1 MAEPYT
7 ITTAYDWCNACE
19 SEELGLCKKEQALEE
34 MKAGGSGDMNG
45 VRGGMLLLAITM
57 LLVLI

>member
-1 MAEPYT
+1 MAQPYT

-34 MKAGGSGDMNG
+34 MKAGGSGNMNR
-45 VRGGMLLLAITM
+45 VRGGMLLLALIM
-57 LLVLI
+57 LLLVI